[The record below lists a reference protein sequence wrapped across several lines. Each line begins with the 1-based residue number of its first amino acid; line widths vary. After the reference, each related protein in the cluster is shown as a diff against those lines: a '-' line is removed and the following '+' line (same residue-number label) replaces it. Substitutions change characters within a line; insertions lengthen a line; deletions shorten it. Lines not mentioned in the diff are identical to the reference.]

1 MIASLKGVLTS
12 IGKSDIILE
21 VNGIGYLLNVS
32 SKLISSLGDIG
43 SNLSLFTD
51 LQIKDDKIVIYGFV
65 NSSEQSFFKLLQS
78 VQGVGPRAA
87 LSLLST
93 LSVDE
98 VVLAISS
105 GDKTMLSRA
114 EGIGPKVA
122 GRIASELLDK
132 VSVFNIS
139 NSIRNTDNKFNKNEQ
154 DKLNFQ
160 ENDYDGNISM
170 IVEDIISAL
179 INLGYGRSEVFSVVM
194 KIKNDFSHKKQNKLF
209 TVNANKPFSSQRIIK
224 VNEMNEDIDVN
235 DRLVNP
241 DLIDHKDNLDLSL
254 RPKNLKEFIGQPQV
268 QTNLS
273 TFIYAA
279 NSRDEAM
286 DHTLLFGPPGLGKT
300 TLAQIIAF
308 ELGVGFKST
317 SGPII
322 NKAGDLAALLTNL
335 QPRDVLFIDEIHRLS
350 PTIEEILYPAM
361 EDFQLDLMIGEGPS
375 ARSIKIDLP
384 PFTLVGATT
393 RSGLLTTPL
402 RDRFGIQIRM
412 EFYNASDLVNILL
425 KLAEK
430 LKVNVEKKGAY
441 EIAKRSRG
449 TPRVAGRLLRRVRD
463 ILSVSNEKVIDENF
477 ADRALIQ
484 LDVDK
489 SGLDAIDRKYL
500 NVIIEKYQGGPVG
513 LDTLSAV
520 LSEQKD
526 MIEEVIE
533 PYLLQRG
540 LIQRSSRG
548 RFVSSAGWR
557 HLGLVPPKH
566 AQEQSDMMDA
576 QGE

>member
-114 EGIGPKVA
+114 DGIGPKVA

-132 VSVFNIS
+132 VSVFNTS

-209 TVNANKPFSSQRIIK
+209 TVNTIVPIA
-224 VNEMNEDIDVN
+224 
-235 DRLVNP
+235 
-241 DLIDHKDNLDLSL
+241 
-254 RPKNLKEFIGQPQV
+254 LKE
-268 QTNLS
+268 LS
-273 TFIYAA
+273 
-279 NSRDEAM
+279 R
-286 DHTLLFGPPGLGKT
+286 
-300 TLAQIIAF
+300 
-308 ELGVGFKST
+308 
-317 SGPII
+317 
-322 NKAGDLAALLTNL
+322 
-335 QPRDVLFIDEIHRLS
+335 
-350 PTIEEILYPAM
+350 
-361 EDFQLDLMIGEGPS
+361 
-375 ARSIKIDLP
+375 
-384 PFTLVGATT
+384 
-393 RSGLLTTPL
+393 
-402 RDRFGIQIRM
+402 
-412 EFYNASDLVNILL
+412 
-425 KLAEK
+425 
-430 LKVNVEKKGAY
+430 
-441 EIAKRSRG
+441 
-449 TPRVAGRLLRRVRD
+449 
-463 ILSVSNEKVIDENF
+463 
-477 ADRALIQ
+477 
-484 LDVDK
+484 
-489 SGLDAIDRKYL
+489 
-500 NVIIEKYQGGPVG
+500 
-513 LDTLSAV
+513 
-520 LSEQKD
+520 
-526 MIEEVIE
+526 
-533 PYLLQRG
+533 
-540 LIQRSSRG
+540 
-548 RFVSSAGWR
+548 
-557 HLGLVPPKH
+557 
-566 AQEQSDMMDA
+566 
-576 QGE
+576 

>member
-51 LQIKDDKIVIYGFV
+51 LQIKDDKIVMYGFV
-65 NSSEQSFFKLLQS
+65 NSSDQTFFKLLQS
-78 VQGVGPRAA
+78 VQGVGPKAA

-209 TVNANKPFSSQRIIK
+209 TVNTIVPIALKK
-224 VNEMNEDIDVN
+224 
-235 DRLVNP
+235 
-241 DLIDHKDNLDLSL
+241 LS
-254 RPKNLKEFIGQPQV
+254 R
-268 QTNLS
+268 
-273 TFIYAA
+273 
-279 NSRDEAM
+279 
-286 DHTLLFGPPGLGKT
+286 
-300 TLAQIIAF
+300 
-308 ELGVGFKST
+308 
-317 SGPII
+317 
-322 NKAGDLAALLTNL
+322 
-335 QPRDVLFIDEIHRLS
+335 
-350 PTIEEILYPAM
+350 
-361 EDFQLDLMIGEGPS
+361 
-375 ARSIKIDLP
+375 
-384 PFTLVGATT
+384 
-393 RSGLLTTPL
+393 
-402 RDRFGIQIRM
+402 
-412 EFYNASDLVNILL
+412 
-425 KLAEK
+425 
-430 LKVNVEKKGAY
+430 
-441 EIAKRSRG
+441 
-449 TPRVAGRLLRRVRD
+449 
-463 ILSVSNEKVIDENF
+463 
-477 ADRALIQ
+477 
-484 LDVDK
+484 
-489 SGLDAIDRKYL
+489 
-500 NVIIEKYQGGPVG
+500 
-513 LDTLSAV
+513 
-520 LSEQKD
+520 
-526 MIEEVIE
+526 
-533 PYLLQRG
+533 
-540 LIQRSSRG
+540 
-548 RFVSSAGWR
+548 
-557 HLGLVPPKH
+557 
-566 AQEQSDMMDA
+566 
-576 QGE
+576 

>member
-1 MIASLKGVLTS
+1 
-12 IGKSDIILE
+12 
-21 VNGIGYLLNVS
+21 
-32 SKLISSLGDIG
+32 
-43 SNLSLFTD
+43 
-51 LQIKDDKIVIYGFV
+51 
-65 NSSEQSFFKLLQS
+65 
-78 VQGVGPRAA
+78 
-87 LSLLST
+87 
-93 LSVDE
+93 
-98 VVLAISS
+98 
-105 GDKTMLSRA
+105 
-114 EGIGPKVA
+114 
-122 GRIASELLDK
+122 
-132 VSVFNIS
+132 
-139 NSIRNTDNKFNKNEQ
+139 
-154 DKLNFQ
+154 
-160 ENDYDGNISM
+160 
-170 IVEDIISAL
+170 
-179 INLGYGRSEVFSVVM
+179 
-194 KIKNDFSHKKQNKLF
+194 
-209 TVNANKPFSSQRIIK
+209 
-224 VNEMNEDIDVN
+224 MNEETDVN

-273 TFIYAA
+273 TFISAA

-286 DHTLLFGPPGLGKT
+286 DHALLFGPPGLGKT

-430 LKVNVEKKGAY
+430 LKVNLKKKGAY

-463 ILSVSNEKVIDENF
+463 ILSVSDNKAIDEDF
-477 ADRALIQ
+477 ADRALSQ

-548 RFVSSAGWR
+548 RFDCAAGWI
-557 HLGLVPPKH
+557 HLGLASPNH
-566 AQEQSDMMDA
+566 AQEEFDLINEQ
-576 QGE
+576 

>member
-51 LQIKDDKIVIYGFV
+51 LQIKDDKIVMYGFV
-65 NSSEQSFFKLLQS
+65 DSSEQSFFKLLQS

-139 NSIRNTDNKFNKNEQ
+139 NSIRNIDNKFNNNEQ

-209 TVNANKPFSSQRIIK
+209 TVNTIVPIA
-224 VNEMNEDIDVN
+224 
-235 DRLVNP
+235 
-241 DLIDHKDNLDLSL
+241 
-254 RPKNLKEFIGQPQV
+254 LKE
-268 QTNLS
+268 LS
-273 TFIYAA
+273 
-279 NSRDEAM
+279 R
-286 DHTLLFGPPGLGKT
+286 
-300 TLAQIIAF
+300 
-308 ELGVGFKST
+308 
-317 SGPII
+317 
-322 NKAGDLAALLTNL
+322 
-335 QPRDVLFIDEIHRLS
+335 
-350 PTIEEILYPAM
+350 
-361 EDFQLDLMIGEGPS
+361 
-375 ARSIKIDLP
+375 
-384 PFTLVGATT
+384 
-393 RSGLLTTPL
+393 
-402 RDRFGIQIRM
+402 
-412 EFYNASDLVNILL
+412 
-425 KLAEK
+425 
-430 LKVNVEKKGAY
+430 
-441 EIAKRSRG
+441 
-449 TPRVAGRLLRRVRD
+449 
-463 ILSVSNEKVIDENF
+463 
-477 ADRALIQ
+477 
-484 LDVDK
+484 
-489 SGLDAIDRKYL
+489 
-500 NVIIEKYQGGPVG
+500 
-513 LDTLSAV
+513 
-520 LSEQKD
+520 
-526 MIEEVIE
+526 
-533 PYLLQRG
+533 
-540 LIQRSSRG
+540 
-548 RFVSSAGWR
+548 
-557 HLGLVPPKH
+557 
-566 AQEQSDMMDA
+566 
-576 QGE
+576 

>member
-209 TVNANKPFSSQRIIK
+209 TVNTIVPIALKK
-224 VNEMNEDIDVN
+224 
-235 DRLVNP
+235 
-241 DLIDHKDNLDLSL
+241 LS
-254 RPKNLKEFIGQPQV
+254 R
-268 QTNLS
+268 
-273 TFIYAA
+273 
-279 NSRDEAM
+279 
-286 DHTLLFGPPGLGKT
+286 
-300 TLAQIIAF
+300 
-308 ELGVGFKST
+308 
-317 SGPII
+317 
-322 NKAGDLAALLTNL
+322 
-335 QPRDVLFIDEIHRLS
+335 
-350 PTIEEILYPAM
+350 
-361 EDFQLDLMIGEGPS
+361 
-375 ARSIKIDLP
+375 
-384 PFTLVGATT
+384 
-393 RSGLLTTPL
+393 
-402 RDRFGIQIRM
+402 
-412 EFYNASDLVNILL
+412 
-425 KLAEK
+425 
-430 LKVNVEKKGAY
+430 
-441 EIAKRSRG
+441 
-449 TPRVAGRLLRRVRD
+449 
-463 ILSVSNEKVIDENF
+463 
-477 ADRALIQ
+477 
-484 LDVDK
+484 
-489 SGLDAIDRKYL
+489 
-500 NVIIEKYQGGPVG
+500 
-513 LDTLSAV
+513 
-520 LSEQKD
+520 
-526 MIEEVIE
+526 
-533 PYLLQRG
+533 
-540 LIQRSSRG
+540 
-548 RFVSSAGWR
+548 
-557 HLGLVPPKH
+557 
-566 AQEQSDMMDA
+566 
-576 QGE
+576 